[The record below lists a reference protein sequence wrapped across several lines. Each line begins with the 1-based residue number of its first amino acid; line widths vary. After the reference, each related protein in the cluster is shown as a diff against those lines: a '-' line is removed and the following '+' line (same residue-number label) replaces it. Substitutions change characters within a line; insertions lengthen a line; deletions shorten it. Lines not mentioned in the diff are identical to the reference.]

1 MDRYIVVN
9 GLPPSREIKV
19 VDTLTF
25 DCVGDQWI
33 ECVTTNKRTA
43 DRIARLLNAD
53 EQERK
58 Q

>member
-9 GLPPSREIKV
+9 RLPPSREIKV

-33 ECVTTNKRTA
+33 VCVTTDKASA